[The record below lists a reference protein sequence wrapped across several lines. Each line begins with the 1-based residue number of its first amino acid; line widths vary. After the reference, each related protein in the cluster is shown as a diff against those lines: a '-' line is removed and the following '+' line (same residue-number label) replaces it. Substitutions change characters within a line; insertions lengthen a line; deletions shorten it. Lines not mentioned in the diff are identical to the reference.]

1 MQSGVKIALGLVGS
15 GLLAGGVIAAP
26 AQAAPGDDPYDGPA
40 NRTYVKS
47 LQCPVRDPW
56 PGPDLHTRVDVWN
69 NIAHPSDG
77 LPAPAIALIA
87 STYRMQ
93 ITMTPITEYTMWT
106 RVLWRN
112 VDTGRKG
119 VVKVRTRADRNTW
132 QVVLHPGR
140 GRVNFEIRQ
149 SVEAMFVVPGVN
161 PQTGVCRGSAQAV

>member
-1 MQSGVKIALGLVGS
+1 MQSGVKTALGLAGAAMI
-15 GLLAGGVIAAP
+15 AGGAVAP
-26 AQAAPGDDPYDGPA
+26 AQAAPGDDPYEGPA
-40 NRTYVKS
+40 NRSYVKTMR
-47 LQCPVRDPW
+47 CPVRDPW
-56 PGPDLHTRVDVWN
+56 PGPDLQTRVDVFN

-87 STYRMQ
+87 TTDRVPL
-93 ITMTPITEYTMWT
+93 TMTTIVEYTMWT

-140 GRVNFEIRQ
+140 GNVRFEIRQ

-161 PQTGVCRGSAQAV
+161 PQTASCHGSAQSV